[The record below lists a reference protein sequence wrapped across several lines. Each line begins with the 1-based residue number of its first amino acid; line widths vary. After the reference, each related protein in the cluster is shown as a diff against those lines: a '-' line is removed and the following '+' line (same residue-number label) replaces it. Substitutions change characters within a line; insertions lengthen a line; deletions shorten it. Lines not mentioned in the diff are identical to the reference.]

1 MSDYDEYDQDDE
13 DPDSLRHVCDHV
25 MPAKAQKQRDM
36 LRHLNK
42 FLDIHSERLQ
52 DTPKL
57 SETVKALIR
66 EHENDAE
73 HLPHEVISSEAFVG
87 NFLSYLGTEATWLRN
102 PTKLLSSKTCMGY
115 ASSFAEFYKAKYC
128 DHEAGLPKP
137 ITDYSWVRKI
147 RSLQKTKSDQM
158 FNGTIEM
165 SQPKSTMT
173 GNELKFTNEIAI
185 LDGTAQGGKT
195 INLFLFQ
202 NIHSYSFL

>member
-1 MSDYDEYDQDDE
+1 MSDDVEYDPDGE
-13 DPDSLRHVCDHV
+13 DTENLRHVCDFV

-42 FLDIHSERLQ
+42 FLAIHSDRLQ
-52 DTPKL
+52 GTAKL
-57 SETVKALIR
+57 SETVKALIQD
-66 EHENDAE
+66 NDAE

-87 NFLSYLGTEATWLRN
+87 NFLSYLGEEATWLRN
-102 PTKLLSSKTCMGY
+102 PNKLLSSKTCMGY

-128 DHEAGLPKP
+128 DHEAGIPKP

-158 FNGTIEM
+158 FNGMIEM

-173 GNELKFTNEIAI
+173 GNELKITNEIAI
-185 LDGTAQGGKT
+185 LDLT
-195 INLFLFQ
+195 L
-202 NIHSYSFL
+202 IHI